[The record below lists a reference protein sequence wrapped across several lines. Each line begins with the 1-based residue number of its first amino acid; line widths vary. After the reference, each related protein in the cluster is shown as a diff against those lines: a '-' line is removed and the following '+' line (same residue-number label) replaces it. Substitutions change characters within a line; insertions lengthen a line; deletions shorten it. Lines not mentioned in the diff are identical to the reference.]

1 MKTYDSF
8 ALFNYLTGSP
18 AMHLAFLVCH
28 FFLSTI
34 NEADDQSLDHKIHE
48 QKKGNMLNKSLSF
61 DMPKY
66 SRSSKFWGDGEYEL
80 DQSEVSKELFEL

>member
-34 NEADDQSLDHKIHE
+34 NEAYDQSLDHKIHE
-48 QKKGNMLNKSLSF
+48 QKKMSF

-80 DQSEVSKELFEL
+80 DQSEVSKELLEL

>member
-48 QKKGNMLNKSLSF
+48 QKKSF

-80 DQSEVSKELFEL
+80 DQSEVSK